1 MEEVIKNVGK
11 AFKVFAYTL
20 CLTLF
25 MISLWILFQ
34 KHVDQLTGISV
45 ELIPEKSLLLP
56 TLTFCFE
63 EPFKSRGYH
72 YKEEDFV
79 QNTYQLSDIF
89 GPKSLEDFKN
99 PTVKVK
105 EVRSELF
112 GLCYSVTSI
121 TSQTLLIELT
131 RNRNFKVFINE
142 PGDEFWIIRSI
153 FPTHTDVVSIEGW

>member
-1 MEEVIKNVGK
+1 MEEIIKNVGK
-11 AFKVFAYTL
+11 AFKVFAYII

-45 ELIPEKSLLLP
+45 ELIQEKLLLLP

-72 YKEEDFV
+72 YNEEDFV
-79 QNTYQLSDIF
+79 QNTFQLSEMF

-99 PTVKVK
+99 LTVKVK
-105 EVRSELF
+105 EVRSEQF
-112 GLCYSVTSI
+112 GLCYSVASI

-153 FPTHTDVVSIEGW
+153 FPIHTDVVSIEGW

>member
-45 ELIPEKSLLLP
+45 ELIQEKSLLLP

-79 QNTYQLSDIF
+79 QNTFQFSYLQLLRDL
-89 GPKSLEDFKN
+89 PN
-99 PTVKVK
+99 TVKK
-105 EVRSELF
+105 FWTPHRIS
-112 GLCYSVTSI
+112 
-121 TSQTLLIELT
+121 LL
-131 RNRNFKVFINE
+131 
-142 PGDEFWIIRSI
+142 PPI
-153 FPTHTDVVSIEGW
+153 F

>member
-25 MISLWILFQ
+25 MISLWILFR
-34 KHVDQLTGISV
+34 KHVDQLTGISL
-45 ELIPEKSLLLP
+45 ELIQENSLLLP

-79 QNTYQLSDIF
+79 QNTFKLSDIF

-112 GLCYSVTSI
+112 GLCYSVTCI

-131 RNRNFKVFINE
+131 RNKNFKVFINE
-142 PGDEFWIIRSI
+142 PEDEFWIIRSI
-153 FPTHTDVVSIEGW
+153 FPIHTDVVSIEGW